1 MLANL
6 YVIIIVVFLLGL
18 VLIESQFTVGLAK
31 VSPGRR

>member
-1 MLANL
+1 MFANL

-31 VSPGRR
+31 ESPERR